1 MVIPSTFSNVLIEGN
16 TIDLGSSSSGGT
28 PTFYTY
34 GGPGSVPGQ
43 DGYLLLTNADCR
55 IFGNYFSGITTNTSN
70 NYMIGLAACSCNIQ
84 GNTFVRGASEIS
96 AYIISTGNFDHMIT
110 GNIFDG
116 YTVDGS
122 TAQGTGAGQLPLVT
136 GITANTLYTNNKN
149 QVGYAIIPLSV
160 NNPTLF
166 DLGTPGSTDK
176 AITTWYNYAGP
187 NSISGNAYV
196 TSGAHG
202 DAMVTKI
209 FDAESSP
216 AGHSF
221 ILTTNLSSLVP
232 IGAKIIDVK
241 VSIYNPSGAS
251 SGPTLSAA
259 DFMTLTL
266 NKSYTATNSINIAT
280 FPSTSTSNWT
290 IAYSSSTTFTCTTGS
305 ELYPT
310 AKVLEIPTLNY
321 NGTVIANGGSSS
333 LPANSNI
340 STNYVADG
348 NSTLLA
354 NLLISFTAS
363 AQGNTSAPLLLIS
376 PIIITYVF

>member
-1 MVIPSTFSNVLIEGN
+1 MVVPSTFSNVIIEGN
-16 TIDLGSSSSGGT
+16 TIDLGSSSSGNT

-55 IFGNYFSGITTNTSN
+55 IFGNYFSGITSNPTN
-70 NYMIGLAACSCNIQ
+70 NYMLGLFACSCNIQ

-122 TAQGTGAGQLPLVT
+122 TPQATAPLVT
-136 GITANTLYTNNKN
+136 GTTANTLYTNNKN
-149 QVGYAIIPLSV
+149 QVGYAIVPLSV
-160 NNPTLF
+160 NNPTLYA
-166 DLGTPGSTDK
+166 LGTPGSTEK
-176 AITTWYNYAGP
+176 AITSWFNYAGP
-187 NSISGNAYV
+187 NVISGNAYV
-196 TSGAHG
+196 TSGVQG

-209 FDAESSP
+209 FDAEASP
-216 AGHSF
+216 AGQHFS
-221 ILTTNLSSLVP
+221 ITTNLSGIVP
-232 IGAKIIDVK
+232 IGAKIIDAK
-241 VSIYNPSGAS
+241 VAIYNPSGATI
-251 SGPTLSAA
+251 TLSAA

-266 NKSYTATNSINIAT
+266 NKSYTSTNSINIVT

-290 IAYSSSTTFTCTTGS
+290 IAYSSSTTFTCTVGS

-321 NGTVIANGGSSS
+321 NGTVINNGGSSS

-363 AQGNTSAPLLLIS
+363 ATGNTSAPLLLVS
-376 PIIITYVF
+376 PLIITYVF